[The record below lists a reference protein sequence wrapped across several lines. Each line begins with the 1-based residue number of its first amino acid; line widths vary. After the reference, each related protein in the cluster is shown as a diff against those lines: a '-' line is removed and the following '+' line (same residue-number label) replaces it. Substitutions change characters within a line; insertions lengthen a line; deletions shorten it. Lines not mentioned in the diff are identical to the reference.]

1 MNDVVDGNDEILVVI
16 DIVDGNMGRIVMFLI
31 ELYVKIVVNVLILIL
46 LGDDNTFIFP
56 NDILNIIHV

>member
-31 ELYVKIVVNVLILIL
+31 ELYVEIVMNVLILIL